1 MNVSSALKAMLNPPP
16 SLSKTVKT
24 NSSNIYNPDEGLI
37 LNEEIEKGSEFYFR
51 VFNHAPVNALD

>member
-1 MNVSSALKAMLNPPP
+1 MSSALKAMLNPPP
-16 SLSKTVKT
+16 SLSKAVKSS

-51 VFNHAPVNALD
+51 VFNHAPVNTLD